1 MRILKVLWLLLGFL
15 LLASC
20 QDNEGEDELEI
31 SIPVSVSEVKPGSI
45 REFVTT
51 SATVEAI
58 KHIDLMS
65 EIEGKYRLAV
75 NPRSGKPF
83 APGDAVEAGQV
94 IVHLDNPEHENNIR
108 IESRQLELDIS
119 QREFE
124 KQQSLYEKGG
134 VTLRE
139 LKTAESAFIDA
150 NYNYKNARIQLEKLT
165 IRAPFR
171 GVITDLP
178 YYTPGVKVPV
188 GQLMAQVMDYGR
200 LHAEVKF
207 PAKDLTR
214 IKSGQEVLA
223 THYLL
228 ADDTLSG
235 EIVQVSPAIDPVSRS
250 FKAAVR
256 VNNPDQQ
263 LRPGMFVKFDAIVA
277 QKDSVIV
284 IPKSIILAKRAGN
297 TVFVVDKGAAFEKVI
312 TTGLENSEQVEV
324 VEGLS
329 VDDRLVVKGY
339 ETLRDRSKVKVV
351 K

>member
-1 MRILKVLWLLLGFL
+1 MRIQSVLWLLLAVL
-15 LLASC
+15 WMASC

-45 REFVTT
+45 QEFVTT
-51 SATVEAI
+51 SATVEAV

-65 EIEGKYRLAV
+65 EIEGKYRLAI
-75 NPRSGKPF
+75 NPRSGRPF
-83 APGDAVEAGQV
+83 APGDALEAGQV
-94 IVHLDNPEHENNIR
+94 IVYLDNPEHENNIR

-124 KQQSLYEKGG
+124 KQKSLYEKGG

-139 LKTAESAFIDA
+139 LKTAESSYIDA

-165 IRAPFR
+165 IRAPFN
-171 GVITDLP
+171 GLITDLP

-188 GQLMAQVMDYGR
+188 GQLMAQVMDYGQ

-207 PAKDLTR
+207 PAKDLAR
-214 IKSGQEVLA
+214 IKTGQKVLA

-228 ADDTLSG
+228 AHDTLSG

-256 VNNPDQQ
+256 VNNPERQ

-312 TTGLENSEQVEV
+312 STGLENSDQVEV
-324 VEGLS
+324 VDGLS